1 MILVVKYPGQGIA
14 EDGECF
20 LKLNPRL
27 AEVLRSL
34 GRVPLKMHA
43 LILSLQSPEVYL
55 LFRLTRI
62 SPVPVSIRRA
72 RRRRAGP
79 AAV

>member
-1 MILVVKYPGQGIA
+1 M
-14 EDGECF
+14 
-20 LKLNPRL
+20 L

-55 LFRLTRI
+55 LSRLTRI
-62 SPVPVSIRRA
+62 SPVAVSIRRA